1 MPVYD
6 SVRGQLVRL
15 QAELLNILERMVVVQ
30 RRTNFW
36 APWCV

>member
-1 MPVYD
+1 MPAYD

-15 QAELLNILERMVVVQ
+15 QAELLNILERMVVAQ

-36 APWCV
+36 AP